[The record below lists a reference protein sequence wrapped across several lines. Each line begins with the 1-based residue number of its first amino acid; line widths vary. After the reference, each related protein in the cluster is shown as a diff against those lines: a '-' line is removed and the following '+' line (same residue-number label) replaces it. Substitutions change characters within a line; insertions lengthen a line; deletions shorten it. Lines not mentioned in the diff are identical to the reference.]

1 MARALVYTTLAATAL
16 SGCSLIL
23 NFSDSAAPKDAA
35 PPDAFYTAAEC
46 SYDEPNDT
54 FDTAATVTTADMGPA
69 AICPTGTGTD
79 DLDFYRFEVAPMST
93 SGSGQVTITLT
104 YQDRG
109 PTSALDLSLFDATD
123 SLIAQETDS
132 LTTKTITCPSS
143 DGIACP
149 MLGSATYTFEVSP
162 AAPGNINDYT
172 FALAIQ

>member
-1 MARALVYTTLAATAL
+1 MPRASLYSLAAVAL

-23 NFSDSAAPKDAA
+23 NFSDSQIPKDAA
-35 PPDAFYTAAEC
+35 PPDAFYTQAEC

-54 FDTAATVTTADMGPA
+54 FDTAASVTTADMGPA
-69 AICPTGTGTD
+69 AICPNGTPTD
-79 DLDFYRFEVAPMST
+79 DVDYYRFEVMPST
-93 SGSGQVTITLT
+93 SSPGSTTVTITLM

-109 PTSALDLSLFDATD
+109 PTSALDLALFDSTD
-123 SLIAQETDS
+123 SLIASENDS

-149 MLGSATYTFEVSP
+149 MLGSAAYTFEVSP

-172 FALAIQ
+172 FSLAIQ